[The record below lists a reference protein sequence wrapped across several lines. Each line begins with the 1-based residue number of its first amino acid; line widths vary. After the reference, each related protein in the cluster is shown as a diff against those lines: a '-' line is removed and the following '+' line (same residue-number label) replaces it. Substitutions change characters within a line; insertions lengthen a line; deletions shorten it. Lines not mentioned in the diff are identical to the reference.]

1 MICIV
6 TDAWLPQIN
15 GVVTTLVNLKEQL
28 EKDGHEVFVIEPS
41 MFKSFSLPGYKEI
54 KICYEFRQIRKL
66 MKFYNPKHIH
76 IATEGPLGLAAR
88 MYCTRNKLQFT
99 TSFHTKFAEF
109 IKARI
114 PVFPLGL
121 GYAYLKWFHS
131 GASRVLVTTNCM
143 KEELEARGFKNMVVW
158 TRGVDRTIFKPRFDK
173 SSWRRRSRKSFMIL
187 YVGRVSH
194 EKNIKDFCRI
204 NPYNFGR
211 NNVHVMV
218 VGDGP
223 ARKELEGHW
232 PHVEFVGSKTGD
244 ELAQFYRDADVF
256 VFPSVN
262 DTFGVVLI
270 ESIASGTPIA
280 TYPVTGP
287 KSVVIEGVNGSMD
300 DNLTVA
306 IANCLD
312 MNRKAVY
319 ETSLNYTWERCK
331 DIFLENLIPI
341 EG

>member
-6 TDAWLPQIN
+6 TDAWSPQIN
-15 GVVTTLVNLKEQL
+15 GVVTTLVNLKNQL
-28 EKDGHEVFVIEPS
+28 EKDGHEVLVIEPS

-88 MYCTRNKLQFT
+88 MYCTHNELQFT
-99 TSFHTKFAEF
+99 TSLHTKFPEF
-109 IKARI
+109 IKARVPI
-114 PVFPLGL
+114 FPLGL

-131 GASRVLVTTNCM
+131 GASKVLVTTNCM

-158 TRGVDRTIFKPRFDK
+158 TRGVDRTIFKPRLSK
-173 SSWRRRSRKSFMIL
+173 NKKVLTLL

-194 EKNIKDFCRI
+194 EKNIKELCRI
-204 NPYNFGR
+204 NPYDYGY
-211 NNVHVMV
+211 NNVHVVV

-232 PHVEFVGSKTGD
+232 PHVEFVGTKTGE
-244 ELAQFYRDADVF
+244 ELAQFYRDSDIF
-256 VFPSVN
+256 VFPSLS

-270 ESIASGTPIA
+270 ESLACGTPIA
-280 TYPVTGP
+280 TFPVTGP
-287 KSVVIEGVNGSMD
+287 KSIVKEGINGSMHQH
-300 DNLTVA
+300 LSVA
-306 IANCLD
+306 VANCLD
-312 MNRKAVY
+312 LNRKIVY
-319 ETSLNYTWERCK
+319 NTSLEYTWERCK

-341 EG
+341 ED

>member
-6 TDAWLPQIN
+6 TDAWSPQIN

-28 EKDGHEVFVIEPS
+28 ERDGHEVFVIEPS

-54 KICYEFRQIRKL
+54 QICYEFRQIRKL
-66 MKFYNPKHIH
+66 LKFYNPKHIH

-88 MYCTRNKLQFT
+88 MYCIRNKLRFT

-131 GASRVLVTTNCM
+131 ASSRVLVTTNCM
-143 KEELEARGFKNMVVW
+143 REELEARGFKNMIVW
-158 TRGVDRTIFKPRFDK
+158 TRGVDRSIFKPRYAK
-173 SSWRRRSRKSFMIL
+173 SKKSLTIL

-211 NNVHVMV
+211 NNVHVIV

-232 PHVEFVGSKTGD
+232 PHVEFVGTRTGED
-244 ELAQFYRDADVF
+244 LGQLYRDADIF
-256 VFPSVN
+256 VFPSTN

-287 KSVVIEGVNGSMD
+287 KSIVIEGVNGSMD
-300 DNLTVA
+300 ENLTVA
-306 IANCLD
+306 VANCLD
-312 MNRKAVY
+312 IDRKAVY
-319 ETSLNYTWERCK
+319 DTSKQYTWERCK
-331 DIFLENLIPI
+331 EIFLENLIPI
-341 EG
+341 QGE

>member
-15 GVVTTLVNLKEQL
+15 GVVTTLVNLKNQL
-28 EKDGHEVFVIEPS
+28 EKDGQEVFIIEPS
-41 MFKSFSLPGYKEI
+41 MFKSFSMPGYNEI
-54 KICYEFRQIRKL
+54 KISYQLRQVRKL
-66 MKFYNPKHIH
+66 LKFYNPKHIH

-88 MYCTRNKLQFT
+88 MYCTHNELQFT

-109 IKARI
+109 IKARVPI
-114 PVFPLGL
+114 FPLWL

-131 GASRVLVTTNCM
+131 AASKVLVTTNCM

-158 TRGVDRTIFKPRFDK
+158 TRGVDRTIFKPRLSK
-173 SSWRRRSRKSFMIL
+173 NKKGLTLL

-194 EKNIKDFCRI
+194 EKNIKELCRI
-204 NPYNFGR
+204 NPYDYGYNS
-211 NNVHVMV
+211 VHVIV

-232 PHVEFVGSKTGD
+232 PHVEFVGTKTGE
-244 ELAQFYRDADVF
+244 ELAQFYRDSDIF
-256 VFPSVN
+256 VFPSLS

-270 ESIASGTPIA
+270 ESLACGTPIA
-280 TYPVTGP
+280 TFPVTGP
-287 KSVVIEGVNGSMD
+287 KSIVKEGINGSMHEY
-300 DNLTVA
+300 LSVA
-306 IANCLD
+306 VANCIDL
-312 MNRKAVY
+312 NRKIVY
-319 ETSLNYTWERCK
+319 NTSLDYTWERCK

>member
-28 EKDGHEVFVIEPS
+28 ERDEYEVFVIEPS
-41 MFKSFSLPGYKEI
+41 MFKSFSLPGYNEI

-66 MKFYNPKHIH
+66 LKFYNPQHIH

-88 MYCTRNKLQFT
+88 MYCKHNKIKFT

-114 PVFPLGL
+114 PIFPLGL
-121 GYAYLKWFHS
+121 GYSYLKWFHS
-131 GASRVLVTTNCM
+131 ASSRVLVTTNCM
-143 KEELEARGFKNMVVW
+143 KEELEARGFKDMVIW
-158 TRGVDRTIFKPRFDK
+158 TRGVNRTVFKP
-173 SSWRRRSRKSFMIL
+173 SNRKRDGLTLL

-194 EKNIKDFCRI
+194 EKNIEEFCKLNPLDF
-204 NPYNFGR
+204 NF
-211 NNVHVMV
+211 NEMSLIV

-223 ARKELEGHW
+223 VRKELERKY
-232 PHVEFVGSKTGD
+232 PNVEFVGAKTGE
-244 ELAQFYRDADVF
+244 ELGQFYRDADVF
-256 VFPSVN
+256 VFPSLN

-270 ESIASGTPIA
+270 ESLASGTPIA

-287 KSVVIEGVNGSMD
+287 KSVVKEGINGSMNED
-300 DNLTVA
+300 LSEAVKKCID
-306 IANCLD
+306 LD
-312 MNRKAVY
+312 RKIVY
-319 ETSLNYTWERCK
+319 NTSLEYTWERCK
-331 DIFLENLIPI
+331 DIFLDNLIPI
-341 EG
+341 VGD

>member
-15 GVVTTLVNLKEQL
+15 GVVTTLVNLKNQL
-28 EKDGHEVFVIEPS
+28 EKEGHEVLVIEPS
-41 MFKSFSLPGYKEI
+41 MFKSFSMPGYKEI
-54 KICYEFRQIRKL
+54 KLTYEFRQVRKL
-66 MKFYNPKHIH
+66 LKFYNPKHIH

-88 MYCTRNKLQFT
+88 MYCTHNELQFT

-109 IKARI
+109 IKARVPI
-114 PVFPLGL
+114 FPLWL

-158 TRGVDRTIFKPRFDK
+158 TRGVDRNIFKPRYAK
-173 SSWRRRSRKSFMIL
+173 SKKSLTIL

-194 EKNIKDFCRI
+194 EKNIKDFCRL
-204 NPYNFGR
+204 NPYDFGR
-211 NNVHVMV
+211 SNVHVVV

-244 ELAQFYRDADVF
+244 ELAQFYHDADIF
-256 VFPSVN
+256 VFPSIN

-270 ESIASGTPIA
+270 ESLACGTPIA

-287 KSVVIEGVNGSMD
+287 KSIVIEGVNGSMNK
-300 DNLTVA
+300 NLTLAVT
-306 IANCLD
+306 NCLD
-312 MNRKAVY
+312 MNRKTVY
-319 ETSLNYTWERCK
+319 NTSTTYTWERCK

-341 EG
+341 KS

>member
-15 GVVTTLVNLKEQL
+15 GVVTTLVNLKDQL
-28 EKDGHEVFVIEPS
+28 ERDGREVFIIEPS
-41 MFKSFSLPGYKEI
+41 MFKTFSLPGYNEI
-54 KICYEFRQIRKL
+54 KISYELRQVRKL
-66 MKFYNPKHIH
+66 LKFYNPKHIH

-88 MYCTRNKLQFT
+88 MYCTHNELQFT
-99 TSFHTKFAEF
+99 TSLHTKFAEF

-114 PVFPLGL
+114 PIFPLSL
-121 GYAYLKWFHS
+121 GYAYLRWFHS

-158 TRGVDRTIFKPRFDK
+158 TRGVDRTIFKPRFAK
-173 SSWRRRSRKSFMIL
+173 SKGLTLL

-194 EKNIKDFCRI
+194 EKNIKDLCRI
-204 NPYNFGR
+204 NPYDFGF
-211 NNVHVMV
+211 NNVHVIV

-232 PHVEFVGSKTGD
+232 PHVEFVGTKTGE
-244 ELAQFYRDADVF
+244 ELAQFYRDSDIF
-256 VFPSVN
+256 VFPSIS

-270 ESIASGTPIA
+270 ESLACGTPVA

-287 KSVVIEGVNGSMD
+287 KSIVIEGTNGSM
-300 DNLTVA
+300 NECLTTAV
-306 IANCLD
+306 ANCLYL
-312 MNRKAVY
+312 NRKVVY
-319 ETSLNYTWERCK
+319 DTSMAYTWERCK
-331 DIFLENLIPI
+331 EIFLENLIPI
-341 EG
+341 ES

>member
-6 TDAWLPQIN
+6 TDAWSPQIN
-15 GVVTTLVNLKEQL
+15 GVVTTLLNLKNQL
-28 EKDGHEVFVIEPS
+28 EKDGQEVFIIEPS
-41 MFKSFSLPGYKEI
+41 MFKTFTMPGYKEI
-54 KICYEFRQIRKL
+54 KISYELRQVRKL
-66 MKFYNPKHIH
+66 LKFYNPKHIH

-109 IKARI
+109 IKARVPI
-114 PVFPLGL
+114 FPLWL

-131 GASRVLVTTNCM
+131 GASKVLVTTNCM

-158 TRGVDRTIFKPRFDK
+158 TRGVDRTIFKPRLTK
-173 SSWRRRSRKSFMIL
+173 NKKELTLL

-194 EKNIKDFCRI
+194 EKNIKEFCRI
-204 NPYNFGR
+204 NPYDFGY
-211 NNVHVMV
+211 NNVHVVV

-232 PHVEFVGSKTGD
+232 PHVEFVGTKTGE
-244 ELAQFYRDADVF
+244 ELAQFYRDSDIF
-256 VFPSVN
+256 VFPSLS

-270 ESIASGTPIA
+270 ESLACGTPIA

-287 KSVVIEGVNGSMD
+287 KSIVREGINGSMD
-300 DNLTVA
+300 ENLIVA
-306 IANCLD
+306 VINCLKMD
-312 MNRKAVY
+312 RKKVY
-319 ETSLNYTWERCK
+319 ESSKDYTWERCK
-331 DIFLENLIPI
+331 EIFLENLIPI

>member
-28 EKDGHEVFVIEPS
+28 EKDEYETFIIEPS
-41 MFKSFSLPGYKEI
+41 MFKSFSLPGYNEI

-66 MKFYNPKHIH
+66 LKFYNPQHIH

-88 MYCTRNKLQFT
+88 MYCIRNNIKFT

-109 IKARI
+109 IKARVPI
-114 PVFPLGL
+114 FPLGL

-131 GASRVLVTTNCM
+131 ASSRVLVTTNCM

-158 TRGVDRTIFKPRFDK
+158 TRGVNRNIFKP
-173 SSWRRRSRKSFMIL
+173 SNRKRDGLTLL

-194 EKNIKDFCRI
+194 EKNIEEFCKLNPLDFKFNETHLI
-204 NPYNFGR
+204 
-211 NNVHVMV
+211 V

-223 ARKELEGHW
+223 VRKELERKY
-232 PHVEFVGSKTGD
+232 PNVEFVGAKTGE
-244 ELAQFYRDADVF
+244 ELGQFYRDADVF

-270 ESIASGTPIA
+270 ESLASGTPIA

-287 KSVVIEGVNGSMD
+287 KSVVKEGINGSMNE
-300 DNLTVA
+300 NLTLAV
-306 IANCLD
+306 INCLKL
-312 MNRKAVY
+312 NRKKVF
-319 ETSLNYTWERCK
+319 ESSKEYTWEKCK
-331 DIFLENLIPI
+331 DIFVENLIEI
-341 EG
+341 ES